1 MTTPHNSPDPSDPR
15 TGATGSSATPP
26 ASPASPQNSRRES
39 PPGNPAPRTRRS
51 RFSGRQRAVL
61 AGGGV
66 IVAALVAGAVTV
78 AVNSGGADSTAAEPT
93 LASGSTGAAGSSGFD
108 ISSRNAAERPRTDE
122 VPDAVEQLRASGF
135 TPVNPGKL
143 TVASNLGA
151 APLGIL
157 AEDDNTTPLGSEVDF
172 AQLIADGLGLEL
184 NLVPVSWADWPLG
197 VSSGKYDLVTS
208 NVTVTEE
215 RLDIFDIAT
224 YRQDLLGFYVK
235 SGSELDDGRQITD
248 SGGISGLT
256 IAVGSG
262 TNQEEVLL
270 RWNEELKSDGRPEA
284 HLVYYDDTA
293 AAQLALA
300 SGRIDATFGPNA
312 QGAYSSSNTG
322 ETVLAGI
329 VPGGW
334 PRSADIG
341 AATKKGNGLIE
352 PVATVLRAAQSD
364 ANGNPYRKTLDR
376 WGLANEAVSEVNVNP
391 PGLPRTA

>member
-1 MTTPHNSPDPSDPR
+1 MTT
-15 TGATGSSATPP
+15 
-26 ASPASPQNSRRES
+26 QKKLSRRQK
-39 PPGNPAPRTRRS
+39 G
-51 RFSGRQRAVL
+51 VI

-66 IVAALVAGAVTV
+66 LAVALVAGGITFAAT
-78 AVNSGGADSTAAEPT
+78 SGGQDSPNAESTAA
-93 LASGSTGAAGSSGFD
+93 AGATGFD
-108 ISSRNAAERPRTDE
+108 ISSRNAAERPRIDP
-122 VPDAVEQLRASGF
+122 VPDAVEQLRTSGF
-135 TPVNPGKL
+135 TPANPGKL

-157 AEDDNTTPLGSEVDF
+157 ADDDNTTPLGSEVDF

-235 SGSELDDGRQITD
+235 SGSEFDDGRQITD
-248 SGGISGLT
+248 AAAISGLT

-270 RWNEELKSDGRPEA
+270 RWNDELKAAGKKEA

-312 QGAYSSSNTG
+312 QGAYSASNTG

-352 PVATVLRAAQSD
+352 PVATVLRAIKSAETGD
-364 ANGNPYRKTLDR
+364 PYDKVLDR
-376 WGLANEAVSEVNVNP
+376 WGLRNEAVDTININP
-391 PGLPRTA
+391 PGLPRKS